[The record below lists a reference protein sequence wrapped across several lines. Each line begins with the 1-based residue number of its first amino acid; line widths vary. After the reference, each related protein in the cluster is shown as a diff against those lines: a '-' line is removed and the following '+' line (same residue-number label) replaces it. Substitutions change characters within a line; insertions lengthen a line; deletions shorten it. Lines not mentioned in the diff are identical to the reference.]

1 MYGLYLTI
9 LLFPNRILMYKAENL
24 LVAVKIFPGWFIFVR
39 ERGLDEAAEPSIC
52 KCSLI
57 LTDKHVNC

>member
-24 LVAVKIFPGWFIFVR
+24 LVAVKIFADWFIFVR
-39 ERGLDEAAEPSIC
+39 GRGLDEAAELC
-52 KCSLI
+52 KFSLI